1 MKRPVS
7 LLLSTVAALAITTVP
22 AHAADGHIEVEKDK
36 DCVWVVEQGG
46 EVSARYVRTRFVVT
60 HFDEAGEQ
68 VGEPEAT
75 AWKRFYRRDHLEK
88 WRRICGPGSPIR

>member
-1 MKRPVS
+1 MPT
-7 LLLSTVAALAITTVP
+7 LLLAGVTAGVMLTLAPAP
-22 AHAADGHIEVEKDK
+22 AHAAGSIEVEKDK

-68 VGEPEAT
+68 VGEPETT